1 MHPVP
6 YFAIFAPW
14 REKKEVNMD
23 TDQIMQ
29 IVYLVAILAVVWIVL
44 RIVLKLAAKVFA
56 CGCSVIVVIGIIA
69 YLVRYFGNM

>member
-1 MHPVP
+1 
-6 YFAIFAPW
+6 
-14 REKKEVNMD
+14 MD

-56 CGCSVIVVIGIIA
+56 CGCSVIIAIGI
-69 YLVRYFGNM
+69 LVYVIRYFGNM